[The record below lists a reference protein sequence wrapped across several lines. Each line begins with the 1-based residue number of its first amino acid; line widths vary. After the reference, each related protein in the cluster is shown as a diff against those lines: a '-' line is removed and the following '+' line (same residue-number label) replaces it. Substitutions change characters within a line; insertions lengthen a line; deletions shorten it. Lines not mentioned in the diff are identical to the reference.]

1 MSAKERDRLQ
11 IIKELTKDTMTRKE
25 AADLLEMSE
34 RNVYRILSR
43 YNQQG
48 DRAVIHQLRGRSSNR
63 GYPDAIKKDV
73 FALHRGLYADYGPTL
88 FAEMLIEHHHYAID
102 HDTIRRWFREEHI
115 AIPTSRKARKHR
127 RKRERRSAIGELVQF
142 DGSPHDWF
150 EGRGPE
156 CCLLH
161 AIDDA
166 SNRVFLRF
174 APSENSLDVMKAL
187 WQYVERYGI
196 PRSLYTDHGSVYYA
210 ENKLTDVG
218 CAMKQLGVKMIF
230 ANSAQAK
237 GRVERGNRTHQDRLI
252 KKLRREGIGTICAA
266 NRFLDEQYLDE
277 HNQKFANPDGLA
289 DLHRSVEGYDL
300 KNIFCFQQLRQV
312 HNDYTITLE
321 GTYVQ
326 LERSDVPLPP
336 PRQYVTV
343 RRYLDGSLHIFWQE
357 EQELLF
363 TILPKRPSVKHC
375 KPRLSPPAAH
385 PWRLKNYG
393 ISTKSSHAVR

>member
-1 MSAKERDRLQ
+1 MSAKECDRLQ
-11 IIKELTKDTMTRKE
+11 IIKELAKNNMTHKE

-34 RNVYRILSR
+34 RNLYRILSR

-48 DRAVIHQLRGRSSNR
+48 DRAVIHRLRGCSSNR
-63 GYPDAIKKDV
+63 GYPDAVKKDI
-73 FALHRGLYADYGPTL
+73 FALHQALYSDYGPTL

-102 HDTIRRWFREEHI
+102 HDTIRRWFREKHL

-166 SNRVFLRF
+166 SNRIFLRF
-174 APSENSLDVMKAL
+174 VPSENSLDVMKTL
-187 WQYVERYGI
+187 RQYVECYGI
-196 PRSLYTDHGSVYYA
+196 PRSLYTDHGSVFYA
-210 ENKLTDVG
+210 ENKLTEVG
-218 CAMKQLGVKMIF
+218 RAMKQLGVEMIF

-252 KKLRREGIGTICAA
+252 KALRREGICTIGGA

-277 HNQKFANPDGLA
+277 HNQHFANTDGLA
-289 DLHRSVEGYDL
+289 NLHRSVEGYDL

-326 LERSDVPLPP
+326 LERSDVPVPP
-336 PRQYVTV
+336 PKQYVTV

-357 EQELLF
+357 GQELLF
-363 TILPKRPSVKHC
+363 TILPKKPPVKHW
-375 KPRLSPPAAH
+375 KPRLAPPATH
-385 PWRLKNYG
+385 PWRLKMVG
-393 ISTKSSHAVR
+393 HQRKSLAR